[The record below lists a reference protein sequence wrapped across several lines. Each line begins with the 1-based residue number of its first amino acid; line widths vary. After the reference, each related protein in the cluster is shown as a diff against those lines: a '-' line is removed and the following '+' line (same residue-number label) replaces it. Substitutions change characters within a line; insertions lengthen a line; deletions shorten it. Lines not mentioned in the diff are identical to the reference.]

1 MQSGILRGTV
11 RDQQGL
17 PIAGVTVAVT
27 SPALQGP
34 REVTTETDG
43 GYVFRLLPIGEY
55 AIAFNISGF
64 VPVSWTTAV
73 PLGLLP
79 QRSLGMG

>member
-1 MQSGILRGTV
+1 MRLGIKLAVTVSLLCACTATVFGQGVQSGILRGTV

-43 GYVFRLLPIGEY
+43 GYVFRLLRLESTP
-55 AIAFNISGF
+55 S
-64 VPVSWTTAV
+64 PST
-73 PLGLLP
+73 
-79 QRSLGMG
+79 